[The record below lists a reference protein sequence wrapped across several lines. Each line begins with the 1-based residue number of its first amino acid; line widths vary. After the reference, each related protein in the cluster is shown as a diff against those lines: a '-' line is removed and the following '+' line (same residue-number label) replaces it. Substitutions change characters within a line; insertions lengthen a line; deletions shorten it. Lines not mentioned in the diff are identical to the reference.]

1 MCETDFASYADN
13 NTHYV
18 SGDSADD
25 IIKSL
30 EDDYINFFKWF
41 LDNQIK
47 GNSSKCHFVTSKQ
60 SCMNLKIGN
69 INTENSTCE
78 KLLVVKEDNK
88 LNFNEHL
95 NEIIKKATR
104 KVSSLCRIFLF
115 FGLKEKTLFNK
126 LILHFTI
133 KLLSYYL
140 DVS

>member
-13 NTHYV
+13 NTPYV

-47 GNSSKCHFVTSKQ
+47 GNSCKCHFVTSKQ

-104 KVSSLCRIFLF
+104 KVSALCRIFLF
-115 FGLKEKTLFNK
+115 LDLKKRHF
-126 LILHFTI
+126 LIN
-133 KLLSYYL
+133 
-140 DVS
+140 